1 MKKGWLLLAFTTIVI
16 GLNGCAGL
24 NGPQTA
30 AVAGVGC
37 WLDECEWLYPAQVS
51 VPDYYNQTTELKPR
65 YLVGRSYSMEQLR
78 CKNNPTLCRY
88 EGPEVQ
94 IRERYYSK
102 PYLLSE

>member
-1 MKKGWLLLAFTTIVI
+1 MKKVWVVFASSMVLV
-16 GLNGCAGL
+16 LNGCAGL
-24 NGPQTA
+24 TGPQTA

-37 WLDECEWLYPAQVS
+37 WLDECKLLYPAQVT
-51 VPDYYNQTTELKPR
+51 VPDYYNQTTENNPP

-88 EGPEVQ
+88 QGPEVQ
-94 IRERYYSK
+94 VRERYYSK